1 MPTIQLKTAVP
12 GPRSLALWERRKAAV
27 ARGLTTLHP
36 IFLERGEG
44 AAVTDVDGNRL
55 LDFTGGIG
63 ALNVGHARPEIAKAV
78 SEQAARLTHTA
89 IQVAGYEPY
98 VALAEKLC
106 AIAPVAGPGPKKAF
120 LVTTGTEAVENAV
133 KLARAASGR
142 SAVVCFEHAFHGRSL
157 GALSLTSRVRPY
169 KFGMGPF
176 LPEVYR
182 LPYPT
187 FYRGGLTPQAAT
199 EQFKARLAEFFRTVV
214 APEQVAALIVEPV
227 LGEGGFLTPPPGFLE
242 HLREETRK
250 HGIAFIADEV
260 QSGFCRSGRM
270 FAVENFAGVQPDLI
284 CMAKSLAG
292 GLPLAAVVGRAEIM
306 DAAEPGA
313 LGGTYAGN
321 PVACAAALE
330 ALAIMEREKLAERAR
345 RLGEYLRARLEKLR
359 EAEPLVGDVRGLG
372 AMLAIELVK
381 DRATRAPAT
390 DETGRAVALAR
401 SRGLLMLPTGTY
413 GNVLRFLVPLTI
425 ELPQV
430 DEALEVLE
438 RSLREARQSQA

>member
-12 GPRSLALWERRKAAV
+12 GPRSLALWERRKAVV

-36 IFLERGEG
+36 VFLERGEG

-63 ALNVGHARPEIAKAV
+63 ALNVGHARPEVAKAV
-78 SEQAARLTHTA
+78 SDQAARLTHTA
-89 IQVAGYEPY
+89 IQVTAYEPY

-106 AIAPVAGPGPKKAF
+106 AIAPVAGAKKAF
-120 LVTTGTEAVENAV
+120 IVTTGTEAVENAV

-142 SAVVCFEHAFHGRSL
+142 PAVVCFEHAFHGRSL
-157 GALSLTSRVRPY
+157 GALSFTSRARPY

-187 FYRGGLTPQAAT
+187 FYRQGLTPQAAT
-199 EQFKARLAEFFRTVV
+199 EQFRARLAEFFRTVV

-227 LGEGGFLTPPPGFLE
+227 LGEGGFLVPPPGYLQL
-242 HLREETRK
+242 LREETQK
-250 HGIAFIADEV
+250 HGIQLVVDEV

-270 FAVENFAGVQPDLI
+270 FAIENFGVQPDLV

-292 GLPLAAVVGRAEIM
+292 GLPLAAVVGKASIM
-306 DAAEPGA
+306 DSAEPGA

-321 PVACAAALE
+321 PIACAAALE
-330 ALAIMEREKLAERAR
+330 ALLIMEREKLAERAQ
-345 RLGEYLRARLEKLR
+345 RLGEHLRARLEQLQQR
-359 EAEPLVGDVRGLG
+359 EPLVGDVRGLG
-372 AMLAIELVK
+372 AMLAIELVT

-390 DETGRAVALAR
+390 EETGRAVQIAR

-413 GNVLRFLVPLTI
+413 ANVLRFLVPLTV

-430 DEALEVLE
+430 DEAVEVLAASLAAA
-438 RSLREARQSQA
+438 RS

>member
-1 MPTIQLKTAVP
+1 MATIQLKTEVP
-12 GPRSLALWERRKAAV
+12 GPRSLALWERRKAVV

-36 IFLERGEG
+36 VFLERGEG

-78 SEQAARLTHTA
+78 ADQAARLTHTA
-89 IQVAGYEPY
+89 IQVTGYEPY

-106 AIAPVAGPGPKKAF
+106 ALAPIDGARKAF

-133 KLARAASGR
+133 KLSRAKSGR

-157 GALSLTSRVRPY
+157 GALSFTSRARPY

-187 FYRGGLTPQAAT
+187 FYRWGLTPQAAL
-199 EQFKARLAEFFRTVV
+199 EQARLRLAEFFRTVV
-214 APEQVAALIVEPV
+214 APEEVACLVIEPV
-227 LGEGGFLTPPPGFLE
+227 LGEGGFLVPPPGYLE
-242 HLREETRK
+242 LLRAETQK
-250 HGIAFIADEV
+250 YGIALVIDEV
-260 QSGFCRSGRM
+260 QSGFCRTGRM
-270 FAVENFAGVQPDLI
+270 FAIEHANVQPDLI

-306 DAAEPGA
+306 DSAEPGA

-321 PVACAAALE
+321 PIACAAALE
-330 ALAIMEREKLAERAR
+330 AIAIMEREKLAERAQ
-345 RLGEYLRARLEKLR
+345 RLGEHLRSRLEGLKER
-359 EAEPLVGDVRGLG
+359 QPLVGDVRGLG
-372 AMLAIELVK
+372 AMMAIELVK
-381 DRATRAPAT
+381 DRATRTPAT
-390 DETGRAVALAR
+390 EETGKVVNLAR
-401 SRGLLMLPTGTY
+401 SRGLLILPTGTY
-413 GNVLRFLVPLTI
+413 ANVLRFLVPLTV
-425 ELPQV
+425 EVAQV
-430 DEALEVLE
+430 DEALAVLE
-438 RSLREARQSQA
+438 GALRDVA

>member
-1 MPTIQLKTAVP
+1 MATIQLKTQVP
-12 GPRSLALWERRKAAV
+12 GPRSLALWERRQAV
-27 ARGLTTLHP
+27 IARGLATLHP
-36 IFLERGEG
+36 VFLERGEG

-63 ALNVGHARPEIAKAV
+63 ALNVGHARPEIAKAI
-78 SEQAARLTHTA
+78 EGQAARLTHTA
-89 IQVAGYEPY
+89 IQVTGYEPY

-106 AIAPVAGPGPKKAF
+106 AIAPIAGPKKAF

-142 SAVVCFEHAFHGRSL
+142 SGVLCFEHAFHGRSL
-157 GALSLTSRVRPY
+157 GALSFTSRARPY

-187 FYRGGLTPQAAT
+187 FYRQGLTPQAAT
-199 EQFKARLAEFFRTVV
+199 DAFRARLAEFFRTVA
-214 APEQVAALIVEPV
+214 APEQIAALIIEPV
-227 LGEGGFLTPPPGFLE
+227 LGEGGFLVPPPGFLE
-242 HLREETRK
+242 HLREQTRQ
-250 HGIAFIADEV
+250 HGIALIVDEV

-270 FAVENFAGVQPDLI
+270 FAIESFDGVQPDLI

-292 GLPLAAVVGRAEIM
+292 GLPLAAVVGKAAIM
-306 DAAEPGA
+306 DSAEPGA

-321 PVACAAALE
+321 PIACAAAIE
-330 ALAIMEREKLAERAR
+330 ALQIMEREKLAEKAQ
-345 RLGEYLRARLEKLR
+345 RLGEHLRRRLEQLQQR
-359 EAEPLVGDVRGLG
+359 EPLVGDVRGLG
-372 AMLAIELVK
+372 AMMAVELVT

-390 DETGRAVALAR
+390 DATARTVQLAR

-425 ELPQV
+425 APDQV
-430 DEALEVLE
+430 DEALDVLE
-438 RSLREARQSQA
+438 RALRDAHSAAVSS

>member
-1 MPTIQLKTAVP
+1 MATIELKTDVP
-12 GPRSLALWERRKAAV
+12 GPRSLALWERRKAVV

-36 IFLERGEG
+36 VFLERGEG

-78 SEQAARLTHTA
+78 SDQAARLTHTA
-89 IQVAGYEPY
+89 IQVTGYEPY

-106 AIAPVAGPGPKKAF
+106 ALAPIDGPKKAF

-157 GALSLTSRVRPY
+157 GALSFTSRARPY

-187 FYRGGLTPQAAT
+187 FYRHGLTAQAAL
-199 EQFKARLAEFFRTVV
+199 EQARQRLSEFFRTVV
-214 APEQVAALIVEPV
+214 APEQVACLIVEPV
-227 LGEGGFLTPPPGFLE
+227 LGEGGFLVPPPGYLEFL
-242 HLREETRK
+242 RAETARY
-250 HGIAFIADEV
+250 GIALVVDEV
-260 QSGFCRSGRM
+260 QSGFCRTGRM
-270 FAVENFAGVQPDLI
+270 FAIEHANVKPDVI

-292 GLPLAAVVGRAEIM
+292 GLPLAATVGRAEIM
-306 DAAEPGA
+306 DSAEPGA

-321 PVACAAALE
+321 PIACAAALE
-330 ALAIMEREKLAERAR
+330 AIAIMEREKLAERAA
-345 RLGEYLRARLEKLR
+345 RLGEHLRARLESLR
-359 EAEPLVGDVRGLG
+359 ERQPLIGDVRGLG
-372 AMLAIELVK
+372 AMMAIELVK
-381 DRATRAPAT
+381 DRTTRAPAT
-390 DETGRAVALAR
+390 EETGKLVNLAR
-401 SRGLLMLPTGTY
+401 SRGLLILPTGTY
-413 GNVLRFLVPLTI
+413 ANVLRFLVPLTV
-425 ELPQV
+425 ELAQV
-430 DEALEVLE
+430 DEALGVLE
-438 RSLREARQSQA
+438 GALRDVA

>member
-1 MPTIQLKTAVP
+1 MATIHLKTEIP

-36 IFLERGEG
+36 VFLERGEG

-78 SEQAARLTHTA
+78 SDQVARLTHTA
-89 IQVAGYEPY
+89 IQVTGYEPY

-106 AIAPVAGPGPKKAF
+106 AIAPINGPRKAF

-133 KLARAASGR
+133 KLSRVASGR

-157 GALSLTSRVRPY
+157 GALSFTSRARPY

-187 FYRGGLTPQAAT
+187 FYRWGLTPADALAAA
-199 EQFKARLAEFFRTVV
+199 KLRLAEFFRTVV
-214 APEQVAALIVEPV
+214 APEQVACLIIEPV
-227 LGEGGFLTPPPGFLE
+227 LGEGGFLVPPPGYLE
-242 HLREETRK
+242 FLREETQK
-250 HGIAFIADEV
+250 HGIALVVDEV
-260 QSGFCRSGRM
+260 QSGFCRTGRM
-270 FAVENFAGVQPDLI
+270 FAIEHTKVQADLV

-292 GLPLAAVVGRAEIM
+292 GLPLAAVVGRTDIM

-321 PVACAAALE
+321 PVACAAAL
-330 ALAIMEREKLAERAR
+330 AAIDIMEREKLAERAQ
-345 RLGEYLRARLEKLR
+345 RLGEHLRNRLESLR
-359 EAEPLVGDVRGLG
+359 ERQPLVGDVRGLG
-372 AMLAIELVK
+372 AMMAIELVK
-381 DRATRAPAT
+381 NRETRAPAT
-390 DETGRAVALAR
+390 EETGKAVNLAR
-401 SRGLLMLPTGTY
+401 SRGLLILPTGTY
-413 GNVLRFLVPLTI
+413 GNVLRFLVPLTV
-425 ELPQV
+425 ELAQV
-430 DEALEVLE
+430 DEGLAVLE
-438 RSLREARQSQA
+438 RALTDVA

>member
-12 GPRSLALWERRKAAV
+12 GPRSLALWERRKAVV

-36 IFLERGEG
+36 VFLERGEG

-63 ALNVGHARPEIAKAV
+63 ALNVGHARPEVAKAV
-78 SEQAARLTHTA
+78 SDQAARLTHTA
-89 IQVAGYEPY
+89 IQVTAYEPY

-106 AIAPVAGPGPKKAF
+106 AIAPVAGPKKAF

-142 SAVVCFEHAFHGRSL
+142 PAVVCFEHAFHGRSL
-157 GALSLTSRVRPY
+157 GALSFTSRARPY

-187 FYRGGLTPQAAT
+187 FYRQGLTPQAAT
-199 EQFKARLAEFFRTVV
+199 EQFRARLAEFFRTVV

-227 LGEGGFLTPPPGFLE
+227 LGEGGFLVPPPGYLQL
-242 HLREETRK
+242 LREETQK
-250 HGIAFIADEV
+250 HGIQLVVDEV

-270 FAVENFAGVQPDLI
+270 FAIENFGVQPDLV

-292 GLPLAAVVGRAEIM
+292 GLPLAAVVGKASIM
-306 DAAEPGA
+306 DSAEPGA

-321 PVACAAALE
+321 PIACAAALE
-330 ALAIMEREKLAERAR
+330 ALLIMEREKLAERAQ
-345 RLGEYLRARLEKLR
+345 RLGEHLRARLEQLQQR
-359 EAEPLVGDVRGLG
+359 EPLVGDVRGLG
-372 AMLAIELVK
+372 AMLAIELVT

-390 DETGRAVALAR
+390 EETGRAVQIAR

-413 GNVLRFLVPLTI
+413 ANVLRFLVPLTV

-430 DEALEVLE
+430 DEAVEVLAASLAAA
-438 RSLREARQSQA
+438 RS